1 MKRSEVRAFVK
12 SGVDY
17 LNQSIPFNSGRISDF
32 NKQRSNEYPYVWL
45 ESLSV
50 TPDIQAQ
57 GPPMDSWNIVLHI
70 LNIDKVDSL
79 PEQYELII
87 DECDEIGQHLVKTFN
102 DLLTD
107 SKNIVLDGVSR
118 DPFIKLHADCLTGI
132 VLSFNINTWDK
143 SSFC

>member
-107 SKNIVLDGVSR
+107 SKNIVPDGVSR